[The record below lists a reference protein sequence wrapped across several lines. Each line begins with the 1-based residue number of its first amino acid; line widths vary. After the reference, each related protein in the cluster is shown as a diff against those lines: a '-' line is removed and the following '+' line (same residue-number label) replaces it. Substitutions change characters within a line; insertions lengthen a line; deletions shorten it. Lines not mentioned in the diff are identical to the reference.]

1 MRKKKFLFAALFLA
15 ALVFGFSAC
24 ENPNGDLLNNGDDS
38 SITDNDSTTNNPD
51 QGGDNNGDTKPT
63 TSEVPTLVATCTGQ
77 EARQAPCLRSCR

>member
-38 SITDNDSTTNNPD
+38 SITDNDSTTNNP
-51 QGGDNNGDTKPT
+51 NKEIIVIMAMNLNVLSLTYH
-63 TSEVPTLVATCTGQ
+63 
-77 EARQAPCLRSCR
+77 LRW